1 MVDDFRRNFA
11 HSINQDCTL
20 QDEAFVTFRISR
32 FIPNNGSCDSAVA
45 GDSCDSF
52 NSAVAGD
59 SSTNSSTNSTDSTP
73 SASAN
78 SPGLVRRH
86 RESPFAKKR
95 KSSPFQAQNSGD
107 LQAKPLSG
115 KHWIQDYTIRARK
128 NDTILDCLLK
138 IKRTLDPTLAFR
150 YSCGHGVCGSDAA
163 NVNGMPTLLCT
174 ATIAQNARQNTQTQG
189 VRSSGFRKTGSVKS
203 QSTATTATTAT
214 TTTSTTSAENHNLQ
228 VQSKEI
234 LSLIQN
240 GSFGIIE
247 IAPLSGFAVQRDL
260 ICDLSP
266 MIAQLK
272 RLEPYLQAQN
282 IQTRNSSG
290 KLAIIEFLQNPEQLA
305 KFELLSNCI
314 MCGVCEGIC
323 PVYAG
328 GEAFIGPAALINAAR
343 FINDSRD
350 NATNRRLELADSS
363 DGISACQSVRA
374 CSRQCPRG
382 IDVGEEIWQLTTL
395 INERKISQNKQE

>member
-11 HSINQDCTL
+11 HSINQDCTTS
-20 QDEAFVTFRISR
+20 DEAFVTFRVSR
-32 FIPNNGSCDSAVA
+32 FTPNDGSCDSSVTCDSAVA
-45 GDSCDSF
+45 GDS
-52 NSAVAGD
+52 
-59 SSTNSSTNSTDSTP
+59 STDSATNP
-73 SASAN
+73 APIASTN

-95 KSSPFQAQNSGD
+95 KSSPFSTQNSGD
-107 LQAKPLSG
+107 LPAKPLSG

-138 IKRTLDPTLAFR
+138 IKRTIDPTLAFR

-203 QSTATTATTAT
+203 QATATLT
-214 TTTSTTSAENHNLQ
+214 TTPTADENHNLQ
-228 VQSKEI
+228 SQSQEI
-234 LSLIQN
+234 SSLIQN

-272 RLEPYLQAQN
+272 RMEPYLQAQDV
-282 IQTRNSSG
+282 QTRNSSG
-290 KLAIIEFLQNPEQLA
+290 KLAIIEFLQHPEQLA

-350 NATNRRLELADSS
+350 NATNRRLDLADSS

-395 INERKISQNKQE
+395 INERKMKEN

>member
-1 MVDDFRRNFA
+1 MVDDFRRNFV
-11 HSINQDCTL
+11 HPINQDCTL

-32 FIPNNGSCDSAVA
+32 FTPDDDSCDSSITD
-45 GDSCDSF
+45 GSCDSF

-59 SSTNSSTNSTDSTP
+59 SSTNSTDSTP
-73 SASAN
+73 NASAS

-107 LQAKPLSG
+107 LQAKPLRG

-174 ATIAQNARQNTQTQG
+174 ATIAQNARQNTQNQG

-203 QSTATTATTAT
+203 QATATAT
-214 TTTSTTSAENHNLQ
+214 ENHNPQ
-228 VQSKEI
+228 VQSKET

-247 IAPLSGFAVQRDL
+247 VAPLSGFAVQRDL

-282 IQTRNSSG
+282 VQTRNSSG
-290 KLAIIEFLQNPEQLA
+290 KLAIIEFLQHPEQLA

>member
-1 MVDDFRRNFA
+1 
-11 HSINQDCTL
+11 
-20 QDEAFVTFRISR
+20 
-32 FIPNNGSCDSAVA
+32 
-45 GDSCDSF
+45 
-52 NSAVAGD
+52 
-59 SSTNSSTNSTDSTP
+59 
-73 SASAN
+73 
-78 SPGLVRRH
+78 
-86 RESPFAKKR
+86 
-95 KSSPFQAQNSGD
+95 
-107 LQAKPLSG
+107 
-115 KHWIQDYTIRARK
+115 
-128 NDTILDCLLK
+128 
-138 IKRTLDPTLAFR
+138 
-150 YSCGHGVCGSDAA
+150 
-163 NVNGMPTLLCT
+163 MPTLLCT

-203 QSTATTATTAT
+203 QATATP
-214 TTTSTTSAENHNLQ
+214 TTTSSVDENHNPQ
-228 VQSKEI
+228 VKSQEI
-234 LSLIQN
+234 SSLIQN

-247 IAPLSGFAVQRDL
+247 IAPLSGFAIQRDL

-272 RLEPYLQAQN
+272 RLEPYLQTQN
-282 IQTRNSSG
+282 VQTRNSSG
-290 KLAIIEFLQNPEQLA
+290 KLAIIEFLQHPEQLA

-350 NATNRRLELADSS
+350 NATNRRLDLADSS

-395 INERKISQNKQE
+395 INERKMKEN

>member
-1 MVDDFRRNFA
+1 MVDDFRRNFV
-11 HSINQDCTL
+11 HPINQDCTL

-32 FIPNNGSCDSAVA
+32 FTPDDGSCDSAVT
-45 GDSCDSF
+45 GD
-52 NSAVAGD
+52 SAVAGD
-59 SSTNSSTNSTDSTP
+59 SSTAPTTNSTQTSST
-73 SASAN
+73 N

-95 KSSPFQAQNSGD
+95 KSSPFQTQNSGD

-115 KHWIQDYTIRARK
+115 KHWLQDYTIRARK

-189 VRSSGFRKTGSVKS
+189 VRSSGFRKTGSLKS
-203 QSTATTATTAT
+203 QAT
-214 TTTSTTSAENHNLQ
+214 TTSVAENHNLQ
-228 VQSKEI
+228 SQSKEI
-234 LSLIQN
+234 SSLIQN

-282 IQTRNSSG
+282 VQTRNSSG
-290 KLAIIEFLQNPEQLA
+290 KLAIIEFLQHPEQLA

-395 INERKISQNKQE
+395 INERKMKEN

>member
-1 MVDDFRRNFA
+1 MVDDFRRNFV
-11 HSINQDCTL
+11 HPINQDCTL
-20 QDEAFVTFRISR
+20 QNEAFVTFRISR
-32 FIPNNGSCDSAVA
+32 FTPDEGSCDSAVT
-45 GDSCDSF
+45 GD
-52 NSAVAGD
+52 SAVAGD
-59 SSTNSSTNSTDSTP
+59 SSTGPTTNSTQTSST
-73 SASAN
+73 N

-107 LQAKPLSG
+107 LPDKPLSG

-174 ATIAQNARQNTQTQG
+174 ATIAQNARQNTQNQG

-203 QSTATTATTAT
+203 QATATAT
-214 TTTSTTSAENHNLQ
+214 ENHNPQ
-228 VQSKEI
+228 VQSKET

-247 IAPLSGFAVQRDL
+247 VAPLSGFAVQRDL

-282 IQTRNSSG
+282 VQTRNSSG
-290 KLAIIEFLQNPEQLA
+290 KLAIIEFLQHPEQLA

>member
-32 FIPNNGSCDSAVA
+32 FTPDDGSCDSAVT
-45 GDSCDSF
+45 GD
-52 NSAVAGD
+52 SAVAGD
-59 SSTNSSTNSTDSTP
+59 SSTAPTTNSTQTSST
-73 SASAN
+73 N

-95 KSSPFQAQNSGD
+95 KSSPFQTQNSGD

-189 VRSSGFRKTGSVKS
+189 VRSSGFRKTGSLKS
-203 QSTATTATTAT
+203 QAT
-214 TTTSTTSAENHNLQ
+214 TTSVAENHNLQ
-228 VQSKEI
+228 SQSKEI
-234 LSLIQN
+234 SSLIQN

-282 IQTRNSSG
+282 VQTRNSSG
-290 KLAIIEFLQNPEQLA
+290 KLAIIEFLQHPEQLA

>member
-11 HSINQDCTL
+11 HSINQDCTTS
-20 QDEAFVTFRISR
+20 DEAFVTFRVSR
-32 FIPNNGSCDSAVA
+32 FTPNDGSCDSSVTCDSAVA
-45 GDSCDSF
+45 GDS
-52 NSAVAGD
+52 
-59 SSTNSSTNSTDSTP
+59 STDSATNP
-73 SASAN
+73 APIASTN

-95 KSSPFQAQNSGD
+95 KSSPFSTQNSGD
-107 LQAKPLSG
+107 LPAKPLSG

-138 IKRTLDPTLAFR
+138 IKRTIDPTLAFR

-203 QSTATTATTAT
+203 QATATLT
-214 TTTSTTSAENHNLQ
+214 TTPTADENHNLQ
-228 VQSKEI
+228 SQSQEI
-234 LSLIQN
+234 SSLIQN

-272 RLEPYLQAQN
+272 RLEPYLQAQDV
-282 IQTRNSSG
+282 QTRNSSG
-290 KLAIIEFLQNPEQLA
+290 KLAIIEFLQHPEQLA

-350 NATNRRLELADSS
+350 NATDRRLDLADSS

-395 INERKISQNKQE
+395 INERKMKEN

>member
-11 HSINQDCTL
+11 HSINQDCTTS
-20 QDEAFVTFRISR
+20 DEAFVTFRVSR
-32 FIPNNGSCDSAVA
+32 FTPNDGSCDSAVT
-45 GDSCDSF
+45 
-52 NSAVAGD
+52 GD
-59 SSTNSSTNSTDSTP
+59 SSTDSATNPAPISST
-73 SASAN
+73 N

-107 LQAKPLSG
+107 LPAKPLSG

-174 ATIAQNARQNTQTQG
+174 ATIAQNARQNTQNPQNQG

-203 QSTATTATTAT
+203 QASAESTATL
-214 TTTSTTSAENHNLQ
+214 TTTSSVDENHNPQ
-228 VQSKEI
+228 VQSQEI
-234 LSLIQN
+234 SSLIQN

-247 IAPLSGFAVQRDL
+247 VAPLSGFAVQRDL

-282 IQTRNSSG
+282 VQTRNSSG
-290 KLAIIEFLQNPEQLA
+290 KLAIIEFLQHPEQLA

-350 NATNRRLELADSS
+350 NATNRRLDLANSS

-395 INERKISQNKQE
+395 INERKMKEN

>member
-11 HSINQDCTL
+11 HSINQDCTTS
-20 QDEAFVTFRISR
+20 DEAFVTFRVSR
-32 FIPNNGSCDSAVA
+32 FTPNDGSCDSLVA
-45 GDSCDSF
+45 GDS
-52 NSAVAGD
+52 A
-59 SSTNSSTNSTDSTP
+59 TDSATD
-73 SASAN
+73 SAPIASTN

-95 KSSPFQAQNSGD
+95 KSSPFPTQNSGD
-107 LQAKPLSG
+107 LPAKPLSG

-138 IKRTLDPTLAFR
+138 IKRTIDPTLAFR

-203 QSTATTATTAT
+203 QATATPTPTPTAD
-214 TTTSTTSAENHNLQ
+214 ENHNLQ
-228 VQSKEI
+228 SQSKET

-272 RLEPYLQAQN
+272 RLEPYLQAQDV
-282 IQTRNSSG
+282 QTRNSSG
-290 KLAIIEFLQNPEQLA
+290 KLAIIEFLQHPEQLA

-328 GEAFIGPAALINAAR
+328 GEAFIGPAALVNAAR

-350 NATNRRLELADSS
+350 NATNRRLDLADSS

-395 INERKISQNKQE
+395 INERKMKEN

>member
-1 MVDDFRRNFA
+1 M
-11 HSINQDCTL
+11 
-20 QDEAFVTFRISR
+20 
-32 FIPNNGSCDSAVA
+32 
-45 GDSCDSF
+45 
-52 NSAVAGD
+52 
-59 SSTNSSTNSTDSTP
+59 
-73 SASAN
+73 
-78 SPGLVRRH
+78 
-86 RESPFAKKR
+86 
-95 KSSPFQAQNSGD
+95 
-107 LQAKPLSG
+107 
-115 KHWIQDYTIRARK
+115 
-128 NDTILDCLLK
+128 
-138 IKRTLDPTLAFR
+138 AFR

-163 NVNGMPTLLCT
+163 NVNGIPTLLCT
-174 ATIAQNARQNTQTQG
+174 ATIAQNARQNTQNQG
-189 VRSSGFRKTGSVKS
+189 VRSSGFRRTGSVKS
-203 QSTATTATTAT
+203 QASATSAAT
-214 TTTSTTSAENHNLQ
+214 SVAENHNLQ
-228 VQSKEI
+228 SQSKEI
-234 LSLIQN
+234 SSLIQN

-247 IAPLSGFAVQRDL
+247 VAPLSGFAVQRDL

-272 RLEPYLQAQN
+272 RLEPYLQAQDV
-282 IQTRNSSG
+282 QTRNSSG
-290 KLAIIEFLQNPEQLA
+290 KLAIIEFLQHPEQLA

-350 NATNRRLELADSS
+350 NATNRRLDLADSS

>member
-11 HSINQDCTL
+11 HSINQDCTTS
-20 QDEAFVTFRISR
+20 DEAFVTFRVSR
-32 FIPNNGSCDSAVA
+32 FTPNDGSCDSAITGDSAVA
-45 GDSCDSF
+45 GDSAT
-52 NSAVAGD
+52 NPAPIA
-59 SSTNSSTNSTDSTP
+59 ST
-73 SASAN
+73 N
-78 SPGLVRRH
+78 SPGLVRRR

-107 LQAKPLSG
+107 LPAKPLSG

-174 ATIAQNARQNTQTQG
+174 ATIAQNARQNTQNPQNQG
-189 VRSSGFRKTGSVKS
+189 VKSSGFRKTGSVKS
-203 QSTATTATTAT
+203 QASATLA
-214 TTTSTTSAENHNLQ
+214 TTSTSATTSVAENHNLQ
-228 VQSKEI
+228 SQSKEI
-234 LSLIQN
+234 SSLIQN

-247 IAPLSGFAVQRDL
+247 VAPLSGFAVQRDL

-266 MIAQLK
+266 MIAQIK
-272 RLEPYLQAQN
+272 RLEPYLQTQN
-282 IQTRNSSG
+282 VQTRNSSG
-290 KLAIIEFLQNPEQLA
+290 KLAIIEFLQHPEQLA

-350 NATNRRLELADSS
+350 NATNRRLDLADSS

-395 INERKISQNKQE
+395 INERKMKEN

>member
-1 MVDDFRRNFA
+1 MVDDFRRNFV
-11 HSINQDCTL
+11 HPINQDCTL

-32 FIPNNGSCDSAVA
+32 FTPDDDSCDSSITD
-45 GDSCDSF
+45 GSCDSF

-59 SSTNSSTNSTDSTP
+59 SSTNSTDSTP
-73 SASAN
+73 NASAS

-107 LQAKPLSG
+107 LQAKPLRG

-189 VRSSGFRKTGSVKS
+189 VRSSGFRKTGSLKS
-203 QSTATTATTAT
+203 QAT
-214 TTTSTTSAENHNLQ
+214 TTSVAENHNLQ
-228 VQSKEI
+228 SQSKEI
-234 LSLIQN
+234 SSLIQN

-282 IQTRNSSG
+282 VQTRNSSG
-290 KLAIIEFLQNPEQLA
+290 KLAIIEFLQHPEQLA

-350 NATNRRLELADSS
+350 NATNRRLDLADSS

-395 INERKISQNKQE
+395 INERKMKEN

>member
-11 HSINQDCTL
+11 HSINQDCTTS
-20 QDEAFVTFRISR
+20 DEAFVTFRVSR
-32 FIPNNGSCDSAVA
+32 FTPNDGSCDSSVT
-45 GDSCDSF
+45 CDSATD
-52 NSAVAGD
+52 SAPI
-59 SSTNSSTNSTDSTP
+59 SST
-73 SASAN
+73 N

-95 KSSPFQAQNSGD
+95 KSSPFSTQNSGD
-107 LQAKPLSG
+107 LPAKPLSG

-138 IKRTLDPTLAFR
+138 IKRTIDPTLAFR

-203 QSTATTATTAT
+203 QASAESTATPTAT
-214 TTTSTTSAENHNLQ
+214 STAENHNPQ
-228 VQSKEI
+228 VQSQEI
-234 LSLIQN
+234 SSLIQN

-272 RLEPYLQAQN
+272 RLEPYLQTQN
-282 IQTRNSSG
+282 VQTRNSSG
-290 KLAIIEFLQNPEQLA
+290 KLAIIEFLQHPEQLA

-350 NATNRRLELADSS
+350 NATDRRLDLADSS

-395 INERKISQNKQE
+395 INERKMKEN

>member
-11 HSINQDCTL
+11 HSINQDCTTS
-20 QDEAFVTFRISR
+20 DEAFVTFRVSR
-32 FIPNNGSCDSAVA
+32 FTPNNGSCDSAIT
-45 GDSCDSF
+45 
-52 NSAVAGD
+52 GD
-59 SSTNSSTNSTDSTP
+59 SSTDSATNPTP
-73 SASAN
+73 NASAS

-107 LQAKPLSG
+107 LQAKPLRG

-174 ATIAQNARQNTQTQG
+174 ATIAQNARQNTQNPQNQG
-189 VRSSGFRKTGSVKS
+189 VRSSGFRKTGSLKS
-203 QSTATTATTAT
+203 QA
-214 TTTSTTSAENHNLQ
+214 TTTSTTSAENHNPQ
-228 VQSKEI
+228 AQSKET

-282 IQTRNSSG
+282 VQTRNSSG
-290 KLAIIEFLQNPEQLA
+290 KLAIIEFLQHPEQLA

>member
-11 HSINQDCTL
+11 HSINQDCTTS
-20 QDEAFVTFRISR
+20 DEAFVTFRVSR
-32 FIPNNGSCDSAVA
+32 FTPNNGSCDSAIT
-45 GDSCDSF
+45 
-52 NSAVAGD
+52 GD
-59 SSTNSSTNSTDSTP
+59 SSTDSATNPTP
-73 SASAN
+73 NASAS

-107 LQAKPLSG
+107 LQAKPLRG

-203 QSTATTATTAT
+203 QASATLA
-214 TTTSTTSAENHNLQ
+214 TTSTAENHNLQ
-228 VQSKEI
+228 SQSKET

-247 IAPLSGFAVQRDL
+247 VAPLSGFAVQRDL

-282 IQTRNSSG
+282 VQTRNSSG
-290 KLAIIEFLQNPEQLA
+290 KLAIIEFLQHPEQLA

-350 NATNRRLELADSS
+350 NATNRRLDLADSS

-395 INERKISQNKQE
+395 INERKMKEN

>member
-11 HSINQDCTL
+11 HSINQDCTTS
-20 QDEAFVTFRISR
+20 DEAFVTFRVSR
-32 FIPNNGSCDSAVA
+32 FTPNNGSCDSAIT
-45 GDSCDSF
+45 
-52 NSAVAGD
+52 GD
-59 SSTNSSTNSTDSTP
+59 SSTDSATNPTP
-73 SASAN
+73 NASAS

-107 LQAKPLSG
+107 LQAKPLRG

-174 ATIAQNARQNTQTQG
+174 ATIAQNARQNTQNPQNQG
-189 VRSSGFRKTGSVKS
+189 VRSSGFRKTGSLKS
-203 QSTATTATTAT
+203 QA
-214 TTTSTTSAENHNLQ
+214 TTTSTTSAENHNPQ
-228 VQSKEI
+228 AQSKET

-247 IAPLSGFAVQRDL
+247 VAPLSGFAVQRDL
-260 ICDLSP
+260 ICNLSP

-272 RLEPYLQAQN
+272 RLEPYLQAQDV
-282 IQTRNSSG
+282 QTRNSSG
-290 KLAIIEFLQNPEQLA
+290 KLAIIEFLQHPEQLA